1 MALRCV
7 YADLDGTMLGKGGS
21 LFRDSEGEFTMLP
34 ARAIEACNRAGVEL
48 FLMSGRRRAQ
58 VAEPA
63 RLFGAGGYCF
73 EIGGGLVIDGEEQWL
88 CGEFDPREDSTPW
101 ELIAASGA
109 PALLEERFDE
119 LRPFTPWNAGREVSH
134 LYRGEADVRVA
145 NELLDAEGH
154 GGLKLIDNGFAEEG
168 GTTFHLVP
176 ATASK
181 AAAVAL
187 HMRARAYAREECLA
201 VGDSAEDAEVGG
213 VVGRYAEVT
222 EPGTGF
228 YEAVIQALVSE

>member
-7 YADLDGTMLGKGGS
+7 YADLDGTMLGAGGS
-21 LFRDSEGEFTMLP
+21 LFRDHEGEFTMLP

-73 EIGGGLVIDGEEQWL
+73 EIGGGLVIDGEERWL
-88 CGEFDPREDSTPW
+88 CGDFDPREGRTPW

-109 PALLEERFDE
+109 PALLEARFDA
-119 LRPFTPWNAGREVSH
+119 LQPFAPWHLGREISH
-134 LYRGEADVRVA
+134 LYRGEADADSA
-145 NELLDAEGH
+145 NELLEAEGH
-154 GGLKLIDNGFAEEG
+154 GGLRLVDNGMAEEG

-187 HMRARAYAREECLA
+187 HMRARGYSPEECLA
-201 VGDSAEDAEVGG
+201 VGDSAEDAEVGA

-228 YEAVIQALVSE
+228 YEAVVESIVSR